1 MFKLPKHRF
10 RSLTFFSFAP
20 SAADLVTVAT
30 ATIFA
35 AFLSV
40 RFDLFEQS
48 LQLTRRYEH
57 MELDELFP
65 VLFVLSL
72 ALAWYSFRRTREL
85 TAKNNELKKADQILQ
100 AKAKTALQ
108 INNELAFAKHVIDRA
123 SDPIVFT
130 DLDTRI
136 LFANDSAIKASG
148 YAKAELV
155 GNALDKINPALARV
169 IEQAPNWPDLGCAKG
184 PCPFETTLTTKQGTT
199 VPVEIMLTLLDR
211 DDEKICVFFF
221 RDITRKKQAG
231 EKQQHLETQLRQAQ
245 KMEAIGILAGGI
257 AHDFN
262 NILSLIIGFTQLIQ
276 MEVSLSNEK
285 CHKFTRRI
293 ISASE
298 RARDLIQQI
307 LTCGRQSPSSKAPCT
322 IRPVIREVLKLVRP
336 STPSTI
342 EIHQDL
348 GSKLGKIL
356 ADPTQIHQVMMNLC
370 TNGIQAM
377 DGQQGTLSILLDRIN
392 ITRNEPHLPCDLA
405 LGPYLRLGVKD
416 TGCGMDETIMDA
428 IFDPYFTTKQLGQGT
443 GLGLATVHGIVK
455 DHGGS
460 IRVTSTPGQGSCF
473 QLFFPIIE
481 DDATK
486 APVAHTSPPR
496 GNETILVVDDEP
508 EIVEILSQMLEEL
521 GYDVQSAQGSEE
533 ALGLFK
539 NNPHGIDL
547 ILTDMTMPGL
557 TGEELAIQTMEIRPG
572 MPVILCTGFSK
583 KMTAKRVNAL
593 GIQGFLTKPLTLE
606 QLADT
611 VRKVLDLNLDQDL
624 ANPTSRL
631 AVEPQL
637 L

>member
-1 MFKLPKHRF
+1 MLNSPRHRSIFPK
-10 RSLTFFSFAP
+10 FFPFEP

-30 ATIFA
+30 STIFA
-35 AFLSV
+35 AFLSI

-48 LQLTRRYEH
+48 LHLTRKYEH
-57 MELDELFP
+57 LELDELFP

-72 ALAWYSFRRTREL
+72 SLAWYSFRRTREL
-85 TAKNNELKKADQILQ
+85 TAKNRELKRADQVLQ
-100 AKAKTALQ
+100 AKAKTALH
-108 INNELAFAKHVIDRA
+108 INNELSFAKHVIDRA
-123 SDPIVFT
+123 SDHIIFT

-148 YAKAELV
+148 YAKEELL
-155 GNALDKINPALARV
+155 GIALDRIAPALPQA
-169 IEQAPNWPDLGCAKG
+169 IEQAPQWPGLGCDKG
-184 PCPFETTLTTKQGTT
+184 PCPFETTLETKHGTT

-211 DDEKICVFFF
+211 DDTKICVLFI
-221 RDITRKKQAG
+221 RDVTRKKQAD

-276 MEVSLSNEK
+276 MEVSHSNEK

-293 ISASE
+293 IAASE
-298 RARDLIQQI
+298 RAKNLIQQI
-307 LTCGRQSPSSKAPCT
+307 LTCGRQSPSSKTPCT

-348 GSKLGKIL
+348 GSKPEKIM

-377 DGQQGTLSILLDRIN
+377 ESQQGVLSILLDRIDIN
-392 ITRNEPHLPCDLA
+392 GGEPHLPCDLTP
-405 LGPYLRLGVKD
+405 GPHLRLMVKD
-416 TGCGMDETIMDA
+416 TGCGMDKTIMGS
-428 IFDPYFTTKQLGQGT
+428 IFDPYFTTKGIGQGT
-443 GLGLATVHGIVK
+443 GLGLATVHGIIK

-473 QLFFPIIE
+473 QLLFPIIE
-481 DDATK
+481 DDGTQN
-486 APVAHTSPPR
+486 PVAHTSPPR

-508 EIVEILSQMLEEL
+508 EIVEILSHMLEDL
-521 GYDVQSAQGSEE
+521 GYDVQSAPGSEE

-539 NNPHGIDL
+539 RDSHGIDL
-547 ILTDMTMPGL
+547 ILTDMTMPGM
-557 TGEELAIQTMEIRPG
+557 TGEELAIHAMEIRPG
-572 MPVILCTGFSK
+572 MPVILCTGYSK
-583 KMTAKRVNAL
+583 KITAERTEAL
-593 GIQGFLTKPLTLE
+593 GIREFLTKPLTLE
-606 QLADT
+606 DLAGT
-611 VRKVLDLNLDQDL
+611 VRKVLDQEQ
-624 ANPTSRL
+624 ANAASRL
-631 AVEPQL
+631 SVEPQL